1 MTAIE
6 RLIAHI
12 KTHEGFRAFVY
23 DDATGQPI
31 RPGTLVRGNP
41 TIGYGWALNLTPMHQ
56 SLADVVLRE
65 MAQERI
71 FDLHHRLPWMNDL
84 DDVRKVALYELAYNL
99 GVDGLLGF
107 EKTIELLR
115 RRKYALAGVELL
127 DSDAARQ
134 LPGRYHVLSDMLITG
149 RWPGEGA

>member
-12 KTHEGFRAFVY
+12 KTHEGFREFAY
-23 DDATGQPI
+23 DDGTGK
-31 RPGTLVRGNP
+31 RLEPGDTLVGNP
-41 TIGYGWALNLTPMHQ
+41 TIGYGWALNKSPMHK
-56 SLADVVLRE
+56 AMGDAVLRE

-71 FDLHHRLPWMNDL
+71 FELHHRLPWVNEL

-149 RWPGEGA
+149 RWPGEVA